1 MSAESTA
8 NCSLSS
14 STEMNTELDELAN
27 CTSDEKLDPVRLL
40 LIPIFIVSLIGNVC
54 TLGILAKFRKRRVA
68 DVLVGALA
76 LSDLV
81 LTLIPFSMTLY
92 SYLTLVDFPS
102 DSPEC
107 VVHAVVSVFTRTSA
121 CLIVGVI
128 SVDKCFAI
136 CTPFSYR
143 KHATPKLYS
152 VVVCVCWLFSASV
165 AFVPAIEPNSP
176 ITSHTGFCL
185 FDLSSTFAVVVLL
198 VQLIQFGVVFV
209 SFMLSTLTLLVNVRS
224 RMKRSGQRTANRYA
238 EAKNGLSA
246 RDDQRFSQR
255 MIKFRRTTMQNLFQ
269 VRMEA
274 EFVTMFTVVAVLF
287 YLSWLPV
294 AVSI

>member
-1 MSAESTA
+1 MSAESDV
-8 NCSLSS
+8 NCSLSI
-14 STEMNTELDELAN
+14 STEMNTELGEFAN

-40 LIPIFIVSLIGNVC
+40 LIPIVIVSLIGNVC

-68 DVLVGALA
+68 DVLVGGLA

-81 LTLIPFSMTLY
+81 VTLIPLSMTLY

-107 VVHAVVSVFTRTSA
+107 AVYAVVSLFTRLAA
-121 CLIVGVI
+121 CLIVGVM

-136 CTPFSYR
+136 CAPFSYR

-152 VVVCVCWLFSASV
+152 VVVCVCWLFSASL
-165 AFVPAIEPNSP
+165 AFVPAVEPNSP
-176 ITSHTGFCL
+176 IASHTGFCL
-185 FDLSSTFAVVVLL
+185 FDLSSPFAIVVLL
-198 VQLIQFGVVFV
+198 IQLIQFGVVFV
-209 SFMLSTLTLLVNVRS
+209 SFMLSTLTLLVKVRS

-238 EAKNGLSA
+238 EAKIGPSS
-246 RDDQRFSQR
+246 REERFSQR
-255 MIKFRRTTMQNLFQ
+255 MIKFRRTTLQNLFQ
-269 VRMEA
+269 VRTEA